1 MSFSFI
7 YGISLNFYFKKNG
20 SDLLYIFLDIRAASL
35 FITTFIG
42 EIFNRSILLLR
53 GRKSSSRLKL
63 IRRAIRVYGDKLNKL
78 MTLRMFKLVTN
89 Q

>member
-7 YGISLNFYFKKNG
+7 YGVSLSFYFKENG
-20 SDLLYIFLDIRAASL
+20 PDLLYILLNMGAASL
-35 FITTFIG
+35 FMTIFIG

-78 MTLRMFKLVTN
+78 VTLRMFKLVTN